1 MMLAAAAAV
10 ICDRSLDAWITD
22 VEDSDSSTA
31 ESSFGRSDFST
42 CVQCKGVNRNSLYP
56 YCEKCFQ
63 VHIDGFGVAMDLHSH
78 LIQKTFVLNR
88 MEGFLAGPLG
98 YLIDLDLSVSV
109 WTQTPLVKWD

>member
-42 CVQCKGVNRNSLYP
+42 CIQCKGVNRNALYP

-63 VHIDGFGVAMDLHSH
+63 VHIDGFDVAMDLQSY
-78 LIQKTFVLNR
+78 LIHIVFVLNCL
-88 MEGFLAGPLG
+88 EGFLAGPSG

-109 WTQTPLVKWD
+109 WTPLVKWD

>member
-1 MMLAAAAAV
+1 MLAAAAAV
-10 ICDRSLDAWITD
+10 ICDRSMDAWITD

-42 CVQCKGVNRNSLYP
+42 CVQCKGVNRNALYP

-63 VHIDGFGVAMDLHSH
+63 VHIDGFDVAMDLQSY
-78 LIQKTFVLNR
+78 LIHIVFVLNCL
-88 MEGFLAGPLG
+88 EGFPAGPSG
-98 YLIDLDLSVSV
+98 YLIDLDLSVLV

>member
-1 MMLAAAAAV
+1 MLAAAAAV

-78 LIQKTFVLNR
+78 LIQKAFVLNR